1 MYSVFLDGTNLSYPD
16 TFRVSYY
23 ANIISFVFSNIFNLL
38 SHKFNF
44 SNNSIIFYINLLGFL
59 ASVFLQCSTGFS
71 HPLFHNNR
79 ALIVAVIVSRIGFSS
94 FVSLALA

>member
-1 MYSVFLDGTNLSYPD
+1 MYSVFLDGTNLGYPD
-16 TFRVSYY
+16 TLKVSFY
-23 ANIISFVFSNIFNLL
+23 ANIISFVFSNILSLF
-38 SHKFNF
+38 SHKLNF

-79 ALIVAVIVSRIGFSS
+79 ALIVAVVVSRIGFSS
-94 FVSLALA
+94 FVSLALV